1 MNLDA
6 STNRVARFTLIA
18 GCLVALVLV
27 VGAIVSAYI
36 LRQNSIK
43 DRSEQISNLTV
54 VLAEHAAQ
62 TMYSANTALDSLV
75 DAVVAANIK
84 TEAEYRAFA
93 EKKAQFL
100 NLEEKTNSNAIIDVA
115 TYVGSEGKVLNFSRS
130 YPPPKIDLSMRDYYQ
145 YLSTNTSTQT
155 YFSNPVRNKGNGKW
169 VFYLAKR
176 ISNSKGEFLGIALI
190 GVSAEVFS
198 KFYEQIGSNLGEG
211 SSLVLFKKDQTLLT
225 RWPFVDERIGKVN
238 NSENFTKF
246 LENPKLQGEVIL
258 TDAPTAIRNNERVQR
273 MVAFRNV
280 PGYPLVVGAVA
291 TEELYLTGWRQSLY
305 GILYTTIFSLIL
317 VFVGVKLL
325 LRSLRANFKNQHLA
339 NHDVLT
345 GLPNRLLFA
354 DRLQQTLAQAER
366 NKTKFALVFI
376 DLDNLKFINDN
387 YSHAAGDVA
396 LCEAA
401 NRMLKHVRSSDTVA
415 RIGGD
420 EFVLL
425 LPNIE
430 NESNALAIAEKVRT
444 SLLERFV
451 ANGHELVTGASFGV
465 ALFPDHGDN
474 ESILSSNADKAM
486 YRAKTGG
493 RNRVC
498 LFDPLLD
505 NKAS

>member
-1 MNLDA
+1 MNLDER
-6 STNRVARFTLIA
+6 TNRVARFTIIA
-18 GCLVALVLV
+18 AILVSVVLVAS
-27 VGAIVSAYI
+27 AIVSSYI
-36 LRQNSIK
+36 LKQNSIK

-54 VLAEHAAQ
+54 VLSEHAAQ

-75 DAVVAANIK
+75 DAVAAANIK

-115 TYVGSEGKVLNFSRS
+115 TYVGADGRVLNFSRS
-130 YPPPKIDLSMRDYYQ
+130 YPPPKIDLSIRDYYQ
-145 YLSTNTSTQT
+145 YLSTHTSTQT
-155 YFSNPVRNKGNGKW
+155 FFSNPVRNKGNGKW

-176 ISNSKGEFLGIALI
+176 ISNAKEEFLGIALI

-198 KFYEQIGSNLGEG
+198 KFYEQIGSNLGDG
-211 SSLVLFKKDQTLLT
+211 SSLVLFKKDQILLT
-225 RWPFVDERIGKVN
+225 RWPFVEDRIGKVN
-238 NSENFTKF
+238 NSEIFEKV
-246 LENPKLQGEVIL
+246 LDNPKLQGQVVF
-258 TDAPTAIRNNERVQR
+258 TDAATAVRNNERVQR

-280 PGYPLVVGAVA
+280 PGYPLVVGAIA
-291 TEELYLTGWRQSLY
+291 TEELYLTGWRKGLY
-305 GILYTTIFSLIL
+305 GIIYTTVFSLIL

-339 NHDVLT
+339 SHDALT

-366 NKTKFALVFI
+366 NKTKFALIFL
-376 DLDNLKFINDN
+376 DLDNLKNINDN
-387 YSHAAGDVA
+387 YSHAAGDIA

-401 NRMLKHVRSSDTVA
+401 TRMLNHVRSSDTVA

-420 EFVLL
+420 EFVML

-430 NESNALAIAEKVRT
+430 NESNALAIAEKVR
-444 SLLERFV
+444 SALLEHFI
-451 ANGHELVTGASFGV
+451 ANGKELVTGASMGI
-465 ALFPDHGDN
+465 ALYPDHGDN
-474 ESILSSNADKAM
+474 ESSLSAHADKAM
-486 YRAKTGG
+486 YRAKSGG

-498 LFDPLLD
+498 LFDPALD
-505 NKAS
+505 L

>member
-1 MNLDA
+1 MNLD
-6 STNRVARFTLIA
+6 SRTNRVARFTIIA
-18 GCLVALVLV
+18 GILVATVLV
-27 VGAIVSAYI
+27 ASAIVSSYI

-75 DAVVAANIK
+75 DAVSAANVK

-115 TYVGSEGKVLNFSRS
+115 TYVGADGRVLNFSRS
-130 YPPPKIDLSMRDYYQ
+130 YPPPKIDLSVRDYYQ
-145 YLSTNTSTQT
+145 YLSTHTSTQT
-155 YFSNPVRNKGNGKW
+155 FFSNPVRNKGNGKW

-176 ISNSKGEFLGIALI
+176 ISNAKEEFLGIALI

-198 KFYEQIGSNLGEG
+198 KFYEQIGSNLGDG

-225 RWPFVDERIGKVN
+225 RWPFVEDRIGKLN
-238 NSENFTKF
+238 NSEIFDKV
-246 LENPKLQGEVIL
+246 LDNPKLQGQVIL
-258 TDAPTAIRNNERVQR
+258 TDAPSALRNNERVQR
-273 MVAFRNV
+273 MIAFRNV
-280 PGYPLVVGAVA
+280 PGYPLVVGAIA
-291 TEELYLTGWRQSLY
+291 TEELYLTGWRKSLY
-305 GILYTTIFSLIL
+305 GIIYTTVFSLIL

-325 LRSLRANFKNQHLA
+325 LRTLRANFKNQHLA
-339 NHDVLT
+339 NHDALT

-366 NKTKFALVFI
+366 NKTKFALIFL
-376 DLDNLKFINDN
+376 DLDNLKNINDN
-387 YSHAAGDVA
+387 YSHAAGDIA

-401 NRMLKHVRSSDTVA
+401 KRMLNHVRSSDTVA

-420 EFVLL
+420 EFVIL
-425 LPNIE
+425 LPNIDT
-430 NESNALAIAEKVRT
+430 ESNALAIAEKVRT
-444 SLLERFV
+444 ALLEHFM
-451 ANGHELVTGASFGV
+451 ANDKELVTGASIGV
-465 ALFPDHGDN
+465 ALYPDHGDN
-474 ESILSSNADKAM
+474 ESILSANADKAM
-486 YRAKTGG
+486 YRAKSGG

-498 LFDPLLD
+498 LFDPRVD
-505 NKAS
+505 I

>member
-6 STNRVARFTLIA
+6 RTNRVARFTIIA
-18 GCLVALVLV
+18 GFLVALVLIAS
-27 VGAIVSAYI
+27 AIISAYI

-54 VLAEHAAQ
+54 VLSEHAAQ
-62 TMYSANTALDSLV
+62 TMYSANTALDSLT
-75 DAVVAANIK
+75 DAVAAANIK

-115 TYVGSEGKVLNFSRS
+115 TYVGADGRVLNFSRS

-145 YLSTNTSTQT
+145 YLSTHTSTQT
-155 YFSNPVRNKGNGKW
+155 FFSNPVRNKGNGNW

-176 ISNSKGEFLGIALI
+176 ISNAKDEFLGIALI

-198 KFYEQIGSNLGEG
+198 KFYEQIGSNLGDG

-225 RWPFVDERIGKVN
+225 RWPFVEERIGKIN
-238 NSENFTKF
+238 NSENFTRA
-246 LENPKLQGEVIL
+246 LEDAKLQGQVIM

-280 PGYPLVVGAVA
+280 PGYPLVVGAIA
-291 TEELYLTGWRQSLY
+291 TEELYLTGWRKSLY
-305 GILYTTIFSLIL
+305 GIVLTTALSLIL
-317 VFVGVKLL
+317 VLVGVRLL

-339 NHDVLT
+339 NHDALT

-366 NKTKFALVFI
+366 NKTKFALVYL
-376 DLDNLKFINDN
+376 DLDNLKFINDT
-387 YSHAAGDVA
+387 YSHRAGDEV

-401 NRMLKHVRSSDTVA
+401 NRMLNNIRSSDTVA

-420 EFVLL
+420 EFVML

-430 NESNALAIAEKVRT
+430 NEHNALAIAEKVRIA
-444 SLLERFV
+444 LLERFSV
-451 ANGHELVTGASFGV
+451 NGQDVVTGASIGI
-465 ALFPDHGDN
+465 ALFPDHGDSEAN
-474 ESILSSNADKAM
+474 LSAIADKAM
-486 YRAKTGG
+486 YRAKSGG

-505 NKAS
+505 NKTS